1 MFNVSIPTISDDEL
15 KKRYQHIKPVI
26 TVNGKLH
33 YFKEFTD
40 KELRNISYL
49 WNREK
54 IGEEVNDGE
63 LKVWEGHDF
72 NCIHRYG
79 YYGLFK
85 PSIAEVLAQINEFD
99 ILSIKAFEIIESP
112 ETADDFY
119 KDGLTSI
126 IFKNGFHVSK
136 VRLYIYGANM
146 FEVPKSNI
154 YCRCVKMI
162 NGEFKQSDCSI
173 KEIQKYLNDGWGV
186 TITLFTSEYLGFI
199 ATISETENEYVIRM
213 TDRTILKVAK

>member
-1 MFNVSIPTISDDEL
+1 MFNVSIPIISDDEL

-49 WNREK
+49 WDWEK
-54 IGEEVNDGE
+54 IGEEVIDGE

-79 YYGLFK
+79 YYGFFK

-99 ILSIKAFEIIESP
+99 IFSIKAFEIIESP
-112 ETADDFY
+112 ETPNDFY

-126 IFKNGFHVSK
+126 IFENGFHVSK
-136 VRLYIYGANM
+136 VRLYI
-146 FEVPKSNI
+146 
-154 YCRCVKMI
+154 
-162 NGEFKQSDCSI
+162 
-173 KEIQKYLNDGWGV
+173 
-186 TITLFTSEYLGFI
+186 
-199 ATISETENEYVIRM
+199 
-213 TDRTILKVAK
+213 

>member
-49 WNREK
+49 WDREK
-54 IGEEVNDGE
+54 IGEEVIDGE

-79 YYGLFK
+79 YAGLFK
-85 PSIAEVLAQINEFD
+85 PSIAEVLAQINKWD
-99 ILSIKAFEIIESP
+99 ISGIKAFEIIESP

-126 IFKNGFHVSK
+126 IFEKGFHVSK

-154 YCRCVKMI
+154 HCRCAKMI
-162 NGEFKQSDCSI
+162 DDEVKHFDCNI
-173 KEIQKYLNDGWGV
+173 EKIQEYLNDGWGV
-186 TITLFTSEYLGFI
+186 NITLFPSKYLGFI
-199 ATISETENEYVIRM
+199 ATISENENEYVIRM